1 LEKALILAEG
11 LFSTTDGKTAHG
23 LVRYSRRYEIVGVID
38 STLAGV
44 DAGEVLDG
52 KPRGIKIFESLRQ
65 ALSAHPDVGTLV
77 VGVATPGGKL
87 PDGYRE
93 VIKEALTV
101 GLNVVSGLHEF
112 LSDDPELA
120 SLAKRSGA
128 AILDVRKRFRDMRV
142 FYTGKIREVKALKV
156 VVLGTDSCVGKRT
169 TAIMLSEELNR
180 RGVKSVVV
188 GTGQTAWLQ
197 GIEYGIVLDAMVN
210 DFITGG
216 LEHEIV
222 RAYENER
229 PDVIVVPAQG
239 GLIHPVFPGGYE
251 VLSLVDP
258 EVVILQHAPA
268 RKHLDGYPE
277 AKMPPVSR
285 YIRLL
290 KLMTKEGVSAIVIN
304 TERMSAEDVRRT
316 VEDYERRFG
325 VIACAPLQEGIGK
338 LADFVASRI
347 RMETVEKR
355 Q

>member
-1 LEKALILAEG
+1 MEKALILAEG

-38 STLAGV
+38 STLAGM
-44 DAGEVLDG
+44 DAGEVLEG
-52 KPRGIKIFESLRQ
+52 KPCGVKIFSNLRQ
-65 ALSAHPDVGTLV
+65 ALFANPKVETLI

-112 LSDDPELA
+112 LSDDHELA
-120 SLAKRSGA
+120 ELAKRSGA
-128 AILDVRKRFRDMRV
+128 SILDVRKKFRDMRI
-142 FYTGKIREVKALKV
+142 FYTGRIREVKVLKV
-156 VVLGTDSCVGKRT
+156 VVLGTDSCIGKRT
-169 TAIMLSEELNR
+169 TAIMLSEELNK
-180 RGVKSVVV
+180 RGLKSVVI

-197 GIEYGIVLDAMVN
+197 GIEYGIVLDAMIN

-229 PDVIVVPAQG
+229 PDVIIVPAQG

-251 VLSLVDP
+251 VLALVDP
-258 EVVILQHAPA
+258 DVVILQHAPA
-268 RKHLDGYPE
+268 RKYLDGYPE
-277 AKMPPVSR
+277 VKMPPVSK

-290 KLMTKEGVSAIVIN
+290 KLMSKVGVSAIAIN
-304 TERMSAEDVRRT
+304 TEHMIADDVRRIID
-316 VEDYERRFG
+316 DYESRFNI
-325 VIACAPLQEGIGK
+325 VACAPLHDGIDKIAELVVSKVSVG
-338 LADFVASRI
+338 I
-347 RMETVEKR
+347 VEKR